1 MLIEKLKRLEAKYK
15 DWTIENIG
23 IYIVGLQAI
32 FYLLILSGIISLESL
47 LLIPSKIIGE
57 GQIWRLFTFGFIPP
71 AIPDLGMGLLYLI
84 INWYVFVIISQ
95 YLEAYWGS
103 FLFNLY
109 CLFVFSLSIIAAFLI
124 FFIPSD
130 FLIFI
135 NPQVFFYSFFFIIFL
150 AFAVINPEFEMLL
163 FFVLPLKVKY
173 LAMISCVFYALS
185 FIGAATLMDRILM
198 LICVLTFVLF
208 FYDTIKL
215 NFKQKKRLHSHLKQS
230 VEKGEAMHICSQ
242 CAKSD
247 VSNPELEFRYRNEE
261 GKAVCYC
268 NLCRS

>member
-1 MLIEKLKRLEAKYK
+1 MFIEKLKRLETKYK

-23 IYIVGLQAI
+23 FYIVGLQAV
-32 FYLLILSGIISLESL
+32 FYLLILSGLISLESL
-47 LLIPSKIIGE
+47 LLIPSKVIGE

-71 AIPDLGMGLLYLI
+71 AIPDLGMGFLYLI
-84 INWYVFVIISQ
+84 INWYVFIIIAQ

-109 CLFVFSLSIIAAFLI
+109 CLFVFASTVVAAFLVLW
-124 FFIPSD
+124 IPSE
-130 FLIFI
+130 FLVFV
-135 NPQVFFYSFFFIIFL
+135 NPQVFFYSFFFTIFL
-150 AFAVINPEFEMLL
+150 AFAVINPEYEMLL

-173 LAMISCVFYALS
+173 LALLSCVFYSLS
-185 FIGAATLMDRILM
+185 FIGAVTLMDKVLM
-198 LICVLTFVLF
+198 LLCVIVFILF

-215 NFKQKKRLHSHLKQS
+215 NFKQKKRLHSQRKQS
-230 VEKGEAMHICSQ
+230 NSSNDVMHSCVQ
-242 CAKSD
+242 CGKSD

-268 NLCRS
+268 NLCRN

>member
-1 MLIEKLKRLEAKYK
+1 MFIEKLKRLEPKYK

-23 IYIVGLQAI
+23 FYIVGLQAI
-32 FYLLILSGIISLESL
+32 FYLLILSGFISLESL
-47 LLIPSKIIGE
+47 LLIPAKVIGE
-57 GQIWRLFTFGFIPP
+57 GQIWRIFTFGFIPP

-84 INWYVFVIISQ
+84 INWYVFIIIAQ
-95 YLEAYWGS
+95 YLEAYWGT

-109 CLFVFSLSIIAAFLI
+109 CLFVFAFSIFAAFLVLL
-124 FFIPSD
+124 IPSE
-130 FLIFI
+130 FLVFI

-173 LAMISCVFYALS
+173 LAYISCVFYLLS
-185 FIGAATLMDRILM
+185 FLGAVTLLDKVLM

-215 NFKQKKRLHSHLKQS
+215 NLKQKKRIRSLRKESESQN
-230 VEKGEAMHICSQ
+230 EAMHICAV
-242 CAKSD
+242 CGKSD
-247 VSNPELEFRYRNEE
+247 ISNPELEFRYRNEN
-261 GKAVCYC
+261 GQAVCYC

>member
-1 MLIEKLKRLEAKYK
+1 MFIEKLKKHESKYR
-15 DWTIENIG
+15 DWIIENIG
-23 IYIVGLQAI
+23 LYIVGLQAI
-32 FYLLILSGIISLESL
+32 FYLLILSGFISLESL
-47 LLIPSKIIGE
+47 LLIPAKVIGE
-57 GQIWRLFTFGFIPP
+57 GQIWRLFTFAFIPP

-84 INWYVFVIISQ
+84 INWYVFIIIAQ
-95 YLEAYWGS
+95 YLEVYWGS

-109 CLFVFSLSIIAAFLI
+109 CLFVFAFSLLATFLV

-130 FLIFI
+130 FLVFI

-173 LAMISCVFYALS
+173 LAIMSCIFYVLS
-185 FIGAATLMDRILM
+185 FLGAVTLMDKVLM
-198 LICVLTFVLF
+198 LICVFTFILF

-215 NFKQKKRLHSHLKQS
+215 NIKQKRRFHSQRKQS
-230 VEKGEAMHICSQ
+230 ESSNEAMHICIE
-242 CAKSD
+242 CGKSD
-247 VSNPELEFRYRNEE
+247 VSNPELEFRYRNEN
-261 GKAVCYC
+261 GKTVCYC